1 MGLNSALFNGLSGMT
16 ANSEWITVAGN
27 NIANVNTLAFKASRM
42 QFETQF
48 SQLVKPASAPTATS
62 GGSNPAQIGL
72 GVRIGAI
79 TRDFNPGARQVTG
92 TASHMALSGDGFF
105 ILDASGS
112 TKYTR
117 AGNFTLDEN
126 YTLVNPNG
134 AKVQGFGID
143 ENFNV
148 IGGVLSDLTI
158 PLGVLSL
165 AEATTSATITGKLNA
180 GKDSLPATQGSISVS
195 SAMFSDAGATVPVA
209 VGDALTSIY
218 TATSGG
224 VPIFA
229 AGDVITVSGIQK
241 GNPSNSTDA
250 AGAVT
255 LPDRTF
261 EIGAANTTG
270 STDNGTTVQDFLD
283 FLEDIIGI
291 DTSQAGAGVT
301 LTAGGEIQVAGNSG
315 ELNDI
320 SMGTM
325 VVSST
330 SSNPLVWSK
339 NQLAD
344 GYSQR
349 ATFTAFNTLGS
360 AFNVDLTFV
369 LNSKPNSG
377 TVWDFYVHS
386 QDDTD
391 VDTFI
396 SNGTLTFDTD
406 GNLSTVNGDTILI
419 DQAMT
424 GAATPQQIRL
434 NFHNSQLKAAEPDG
448 NATVSAQ
455 KDDGIALGDLE
466 SFQVSGDGTIV
477 GKFSNGQVRSLGQ
490 LAVATFSNPE
500 GLTEEGSNLYNV
512 SPNSGTPVITTP
524 GSGGA
529 GQVVGAALELSNV
542 ELSEEFI
549 NLINAST
556 GFSANSRVITTSQ
569 QLIQELLNMVR

>member
-1 MGLNSALFNGLSGMT
+1 MGLNSALFNGLSGMA
-16 ANSEWITVAGN
+16 ANSEWITVAGD

-48 SQLVKPASAPTATS
+48 SQLVKPASAPTAAR

-92 TASHMALSGDGFF
+92 TDSHVALTGDGFF
-105 ILDASGS
+105 ILDANGS

-117 AGNFTLDEN
+117 AGNFTLDED

-134 AKVQGFGID
+134 AKVQGFTID
-143 ENFNV
+143 QNFNI
-148 IGGVLSDLTI
+148 IGGVLSDLKI

-180 GKDSLPATQGSISVS
+180 GKDSLPATQGSTSVS
-195 SAMFSDAGATVPVA
+195 SAMFSDAGATVPVTA
-209 VGDALTSIY
+209 ADDLTSIF
-218 TATSGG
+218 TAASGG
-224 VPIFA
+224 TPIFA

-241 GNPSNSTDA
+241 GNPGNSTDA
-250 AGAVT
+250 EGAVT
-255 LPDRTF
+255 LPPRTF
-261 EIGAANTTG
+261 EVGAANTTG
-270 STDNGTTVQDFLD
+270 STHHGTTVQDYLD
-283 FLEDIIGI
+283 FLQGILGI
-291 DTSQAGAGVT
+291 DDSQGGAGVT
-301 LTAGGEIQVAGNSG
+301 ITAGGEIEVVGNSG

-320 SMGTM
+320 SMGSM

-330 SSNPLVWSK
+330 SSNPLVWNK
-339 NQLAD
+339 TQFAD

-349 ATFTAFNTLGS
+349 ATFPAYNTLGS

-391 VDTFI
+391 LDTFL
-396 SNGTLTFDTD
+396 SNGTLSFDTD
-406 GNLSTVNGDTILI
+406 GNLNLVSGDVIFI
-419 DQAMT
+419 NQDST

-434 NFHNSQLKAAEPDG
+434 NFHSSQLKAAQPDG
-448 NATVSAQ
+448 IATVSAQ
-455 KDDGIALGDLE
+455 KDNGIALGDLE
-466 SFQVSGDGTIV
+466 AYQVSGDGTIV
-477 GKFSNGQVRSLGQ
+477 GLFSNGQVRPLGQ
-490 LAVATFSNPE
+490 IAVATFSNPE
-500 GLTEEGSNLYNV
+500 GLVEQGSNLYNV

-529 GQVVGAALELSNV
+529 GHVVGAALELSNV

-556 GFSANSRVITTSQ
+556 GFSANSRVITTSER
-569 QLIQELLNMVR
+569 LIQELLNMVR